1 MEAKRLEILKQ
12 TAMIQVRWTL
22 GGRGIGGIEERRSTE
37 VFQNLKI
44 NKYGPPKRCTFVR
57 LIQWGTIVKGFPIA
71 LC

>member
-22 GGRGIGGIEERRSTE
+22 GGRGIGGIEERGSTE

-44 NKYGPPKRCTFVR
+44 NKYRPPRR
-57 LIQWGTIVKGFPIA
+57 
-71 LC
+71 